1 MRKNSSQVDHVIVI
15 RSQGALLD
23 LKAAVDDA
31 FVECFSWLSKL
42 LGTGKATPPATIRL
56 SDSNGEWL
64 TEAVVK
70 DFQQRPEMRQH
81 HPEKIDPPLFAVM
94 EDSRGKRFTVRI
106 QLDSQMTS

>member
-15 RSQGALLD
+15 RSQGTLRD
-23 LKAAVDDA
+23 LQTAADDA

-42 LGTGKATPPATIRL
+42 LGTGKATLPATIRL

-64 TEAVVK
+64 TDAVIK
-70 DFQQRPEMRQH
+70 DLQQRPEVRQH

-94 EDSRGKRFTVRI
+94 QDSRGKRFTVRI